1 MNWQMGIC
9 VFYLST
15 RESIENRP
23 IWVISKGSFCHQ
35 KRGGGGVL
43 FHDKTKVPTFTCNMV
58 IRSIKIVKLLLVSI
72 QEGIGSPQFQVSI
85 HFLHFTRHI
94 SYAKSNNVEVI
105 RLFKILNDLTFCTS
119 LGL

>member
-9 VFYLST
+9 AFYLST
-15 RESIENRP
+15 LESIENRP
-23 IWVISKGSFCHQ
+23 ICVISKGSFCHQ
-35 KRGGGGVL
+35 KKGGL
-43 FHDKTKVPTFTCNMV
+43 FHDKTKIPTFTCNMV

-105 RLFKILNDLTFCTS
+105 RLFKILNELTFCTS